1 MIMNGEEADVN
12 LNYEDDEDDARHINE
27 NGKSDGDQDDY
38 LSGSQ
43 WKLGLEE
50 AP

>member
-1 MIMNGEEADVN
+1 MNGEEADVN

-27 NGKSDGDQDDY
+27 NGKSDY
-38 LSGSQ
+38 VTGSQ
-43 WKLGLEE
+43 WKLGLEQ

>member
-1 MIMNGEEADVN
+1 MN
-12 LNYEDDEDDARHINE
+12 LNYEDDERYINE

-38 LSGSQ
+38 VSGSQ
-43 WKLGLEE
+43 WNLGLEE

>member
-1 MIMNGEEADVN
+1 MNDEEAGVN
-12 LNYEDDEDDARHINE
+12 LNYEDEDDARHINE
-27 NGKSDGDQDDY
+27 NGKSDY
-38 LSGSQ
+38 VTGSQ

>member
-1 MIMNGEEADVN
+1 MN
-12 LNYEDDEDDARHINE
+12 LNYEDDERFINE
-27 NGKSDGDQDDY
+27 NGKSDGDQEQDDY
-38 LSGSQ
+38 VSGSQ

>member
-1 MIMNGEEADVN
+1 MNYEEAGVN
-12 LNYEDDEDDARHINE
+12 LNYEYDDNNHINE

-38 LSGSQ
+38 VSGSQ
-43 WKLGLEE
+43 WKLGLEG

>member
-1 MIMNGEEADVN
+1 MNDEEAGVN
-12 LNYEDDEDDARHINE
+12 LNYEADARHINE

-38 LSGSQ
+38 VSGSQ
-43 WKLGLEE
+43 WRLGLEE